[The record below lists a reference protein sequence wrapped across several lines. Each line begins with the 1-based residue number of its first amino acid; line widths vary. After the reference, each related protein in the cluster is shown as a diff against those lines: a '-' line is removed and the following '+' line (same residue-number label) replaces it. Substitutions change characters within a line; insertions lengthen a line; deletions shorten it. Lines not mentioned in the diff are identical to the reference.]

1 MTATDALLYA
11 FATLIAGALLSLLA
25 SGARRVS
32 GWIAFAATAAA
43 SWLSAAAAIDVLR
56 HGAVPA
62 VTYVALPQLG
72 SALRVSVD
80 GLSALF
86 VCLIALISVLAALYS
101 VRYMD
106 HYREY
111 GVGRY
116 YPNFLLF
123 VAGMYGIVTTT
134 DLMVFFCLFWQLM
147 TIPSF
152 LLVRYEHK
160 KSANVRAAWRYLLMM
175 EISCALV
182 MGAAALIAGS
192 GPERYDFDQI
202 AAHVS
207 QVLATG
213 GGISLALL
221 LFLVGFGIKAG
232 MWPFGQMWLPDAH
245 PAAPSPV
252 SALLSG
258 VMIKTGVYG
267 LMRTFVWLLPV
278 TASTSLTRQWGLT
291 IAALGTVTLFIGTMQ
306 ALKQEQS
313 KRLLAFHS
321 IGQVGYILLGLGAA
335 LVLWTSSG
343 NGALA
348 VELATMALLGSLF
361 HTLNH
366 GLFKSLLFLNAGSM
380 LSATDTQ
387 DLNAMGGLIKY
398 MPVTALTC
406 LVASFSIAGVPGF
419 NGFASKW
426 SLYVAM
432 ILGSQMA
439 PYLALFALVAI
450 LTSALTLASFLKF
463 FGMAFLARSSAVVR
477 ERAAAGRLEAGALMR
492 LPQIILAGLCI
503 LFGLV
508 PALAFGV
515 MSAAMAASAQGL
527 AAGLNQMPGVGRVG
541 GIWAGSG
548 GAVFSPLVLA
558 VVVGAFIWFAAYLS
572 RVGGSERRASD
583 AWLCGYAAE
592 SESNR
597 YRAHGMYGEFK
608 RYFGWVGGTARDG
621 GHASKGSTS

>member
-343 NGALA
+343 SGGLA

>member
-1 MTATDALLYA
+1 
-11 FATLIAGALLSLLA
+11 
-25 SGARRVS
+25 
-32 GWIAFAATAAA
+32 
-43 SWLSAAAAIDVLR
+43 
-56 HGAVPA
+56 
-62 VTYVALPQLG
+62 
-72 SALRVSVD
+72 
-80 GLSALF
+80 
-86 VCLIALISVLAALYS
+86 
-101 VRYMD
+101 
-106 HYREY
+106 
-111 GVGRY
+111 
-116 YPNFLLF
+116 
-123 VAGMYGIVTTT
+123 
-134 DLMVFFCLFWQLM
+134 
-147 TIPSF
+147 
-152 LLVRYEHK
+152 
-160 KSANVRAAWRYLLMM
+160 
-175 EISCALV
+175 
-182 MGAAALIAGS
+182 
-192 GPERYDFDQI
+192 
-202 AAHVS
+202 
-207 QVLATG
+207 
-213 GGISLALL
+213 
-221 LFLVGFGIKAG
+221 
-232 MWPFGQMWLPDAH
+232 
-245 PAAPSPV
+245 
-252 SALLSG
+252 
-258 VMIKTGVYG
+258 
-267 LMRTFVWLLPV
+267 
-278 TASTSLTRQWGLT
+278 
-291 IAALGTVTLFIGTMQ
+291 
-306 ALKQEQS
+306 
-313 KRLLAFHS
+313 
-321 IGQVGYILLGLGAA
+321 
-335 LVLWTSSG
+335 
-343 NGALA
+343 
-348 VELATMALLGSLF
+348 MALLGSLF

>member
-426 SLYVAM
+426 SLYVAT